1 MYHDKSR
8 QIIHI
13 FTSGIIND
21 DKILLCNVQGMRY
34 PYKLE
39 ALIRGEV
46 VKSYNVKPNRGSVDS
61 EDMTSSEEEV
71 EQDSLAGSDGTSLSS
86 SRNIMMGTYSS
97 HVLGTTSAMTD
108 FDDDLEDGGKH
119 GMMGVV
125 RTNSILTEAATK
137 NMLINKQNSQNT
149 IPMPSGLAT
158 VLKKR
163 LSPSNLNLGKAIRN
177 GCIYNHY
184 KKLANRNI
192 VLQRHSIFSCVLR

>member
-1 MYHDKSR
+1 
-8 QIIHI
+8 
-13 FTSGIIND
+13 
-21 DKILLCNVQGMRY
+21 MRY

-61 EDMTSSEEEV
+61 EDMTSSEEEA

-97 HVLGTTSAMTD
+97 HVLGTTSAITD

-163 LSPSNLNLGKAIRN
+163 LSPSNLNLGKAMKIGWSYTRN
-177 GCIYNHY
+177 KTKNISEYEYCIS
-184 KKLANRNI
+184 KGI
-192 VLQRHSIFSCVLR
+192 QFSKYVLR

>member
-1 MYHDKSR
+1 
-8 QIIHI
+8 
-13 FTSGIIND
+13 
-21 DKILLCNVQGMRY
+21 MRY

-61 EDMTSSEEEV
+61 EDMTSSEEEA
-71 EQDSLAGSDGTSLSS
+71 EQDSLAGSDGTS

-163 LSPSNLNLGKAIRN
+163 LSPSNLNLGKAIKIGWSYIRN
-177 GCIYNHY
+177 
-184 KKLANRNI
+184 KANMNI
-192 VLQRHSIFSCVLR
+192 VFPKVFNFLNIF

>member
-1 MYHDKSR
+1 
-8 QIIHI
+8 
-13 FTSGIIND
+13 
-21 DKILLCNVQGMRY
+21 MRY

-163 LSPSNLNLGKAIRN
+163 LSPSNLNLGKAIRR
-177 GCIYNHY
+177 GCIYYRY
-184 KKLANRNI
+184 KIVIISLNGNI
-192 VLQRHSIFSCVLR
+192 VLPKVFNFSIFFKAKENEDLVSMKKNFVV